1 MILFK
6 KFYKKMIISNYK
18 YKIKLIIKSKIV
30 NQINYNSFKKNKL
43 LIKKLKTI
51 SNNVKKFNNKM
62 QIIY

>member
-6 KFYKKMIISNYK
+6 KFNKKMIISNYK
-18 YKIKLIIKSKIV
+18 YKIKLIIKSKII
-30 NQINYNSFKKNKL
+30 NQINYNLFKKNIL

>member
-30 NQINYNSFKKNKL
+30 NQINYNLFKKNKL

-62 QIIY
+62 KIIY

>member
-6 KFYKKMIISNYK
+6 KFNKKMIISNYK

-30 NQINYNSFKKNKL
+30 SQINYNLFKKNKL

>member
-62 QIIY
+62 